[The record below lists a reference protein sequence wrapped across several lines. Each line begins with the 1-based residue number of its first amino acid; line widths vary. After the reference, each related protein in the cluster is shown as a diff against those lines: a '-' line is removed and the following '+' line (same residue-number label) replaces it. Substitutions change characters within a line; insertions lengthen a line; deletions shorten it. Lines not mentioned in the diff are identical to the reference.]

1 MMQTPI
7 GPSATESLAELKHS
21 IYTHVL
27 LQGGPSPQL
36 SVFLVKLLDVVDDLY
51 NALENEGNRKT
62 CLARVEKEC
71 ADLSFHV
78 IESLAIWLQR
88 SFDERMIK
96 AQAKD
101 ETFPDN
107 VKAHADQLLVLVGR
121 SRGLPDKR
129 AAKNAVLRGIA
140 EALRAL
146 QSYTKST
153 YPEIRDLKNNLL

>member
-1 MMQTPI
+1 MQTPI

-51 NALENEGNRKT
+51 NALENEGNRKA

-71 ADLSFHV
+71 TDLSFHV

-88 SFDERMIK
+88 SFDERMMK

-101 ETFPDN
+101 EAFPDN
-107 VKAHADQLLVLVGR
+107 VKAHADQLLILVGR
-121 SRGLPDKR
+121 SRSLPDKR

>member
-36 SVFLVKLLDVVDDLY
+36 SVFMVKLLDMIDDLY
-51 NALENEGNRKT
+51 EALGNEANKQA
-62 CLARVEKEC
+62 CLDRVEKEC
-71 ADLSFHV
+71 ADISFHV

-88 SFDERMIK
+88 SIDDRKNK
-96 AQAKD
+96 ATAKN
-101 ETFPDN
+101 EKFPDN
-107 VKAHADQLLVLVGR
+107 ITANADQLLVLVGR

-140 EALRAL
+140 DTLRAL
-146 QSYTKST
+146 QSFTKST
-153 YPEIRDLKNNLL
+153 YPEIRDLKSNLL